1 MNRKEMQQ
9 PFVLT
14 QQGHMNALQSLENV
28 PKVTSYYHCKKD
40 LLDGKR
46 PKPLAMSRRN
56 ARERRRVK
64 MINNGYETL
73 RHHVPAG
80 VDNKKLSKVE
90 TLRAAVDYI
99 KYLQDLLQS
108 ENSASSRSSD
118 LKVAEN
124 RRDSFSTTSPTVVKD
139 EPDFEE
145 TCCSGQESDELSPFQ
160 RFPVREEG
168 MFVDIAQWLYQNSEP
183 MKDCSNIRLKGKIFF
198 SAEQIVKGIYN
209 FYSIIILF
217 KKEIIAKG
225 NDSFSRRYHFC
236 HANRCMQYLMKHASS
251 VISLCHNS

>member
-1 MNRKEMQQ
+1 MQQ

-14 QQGHMNALQSLENV
+14 QQGHMNALQ
-28 PKVTSYYHCKKD
+28 D

-108 ENSASSRSSD
+108 ENSASKSTD
-118 LKVAEN
+118 LNVAEN

-198 SAEQIVKGIYN
+198 FSGTNIVKGRE
-209 FYSIIILF
+209 FIIFIQ
-217 KKEIIAKG
+217 
-225 NDSFSRRYHFC
+225 S
-236 HANRCMQYLMKHASS
+236 
-251 VISLCHNS
+251 

>member
-1 MNRKEMQQ
+1 MSRREMQQ
-9 PFVLT
+9 PFVLA
-14 QQGHMNALQSLENV
+14 QPGHINALQSLENV
-28 PKVTSYYHCKKD
+28 PKVSPYYHCKKD

-108 ENSASSRSSD
+108 ENSIPT
-118 LKVAEN
+118 VATEATMVGN
-124 RRDSFSTTSPTVVKD
+124 RQDSFGSSQIVVK
-139 EPDFEE
+139 EESNFEDKR
-145 TCCSGQESDELSPFQ
+145 CSGQNPDDLSPFD
-160 RFPVREEG
+160 RFPAREEG

-183 MKDCSNIRLKGKIFF
+183 PRDCSSIRLKGKTT
-198 SAEQIVKGIYN
+198 SLVE
-209 FYSIIILF
+209 III
-217 KKEIIAKG
+217 KDITITIR
-225 NDSFSRRYHFC
+225 S
-236 HANRCMQYLMKHASS
+236 
-251 VISLCHNS
+251 

>member
-14 QQGHMNALQSLENV
+14 QQGRMNALQSLENV
-28 PKVTSYYHCKKD
+28 PKVASYYHCKKD

-46 PKPLAMSRRN
+46 PKPMAMSRRN

-108 ENSASSRSSD
+108 ENSASKSTD
-118 LKVAEN
+118 LNVAEN

-145 TCCSGQESDELSPFQ
+145 TCCSGQESDELPPFQ

-198 SAEQIVKGIYN
+198 FSGTNIVKGRE
-209 FYSIIILF
+209 FIIFIQ
-217 KKEIIAKG
+217 
-225 NDSFSRRYHFC
+225 S
-236 HANRCMQYLMKHASS
+236 
-251 VISLCHNS
+251 